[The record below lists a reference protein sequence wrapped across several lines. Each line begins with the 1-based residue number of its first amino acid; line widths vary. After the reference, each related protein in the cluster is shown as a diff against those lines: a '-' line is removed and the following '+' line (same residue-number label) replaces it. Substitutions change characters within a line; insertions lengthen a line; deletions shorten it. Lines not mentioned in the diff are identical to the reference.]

1 MESNY
6 TLRNSTALQARSMK
20 IVVYGSDTIFS
31 LRPKLWDILSTELK
45 YTVPNTLFK
54 KKKKKKIGPQRITH
68 VIFCKTYEQ
77 ILEFMHVI

>member
-54 KKKKKKIGPQRITH
+54 KKKKKVNRPQRITH